1 MPIAPPSP
9 SPARA
14 DRIIVQPAPPTSA
27 DDAREPARGLSPAD
41 GEATW
46 EMALVLELAEP
57 PPKPDLTPAEM
68 AAQ

>member
-1 MPIAPPSP
+1 MPMAQP

-14 DRIIVQPAPPTSA
+14 DRVVIQAQPEPPKSA
-27 DDAREPARGLSPAD
+27 DDAREPARLSAAN

-57 PPKPDLTPAEM
+57 PPKPAPSPEGL